1 MNYRSLDKTQVQF
14 GVFCGKT
21 FSWIL
26 NNALGYA
33 GYIVDKV
40 VNVDKE
46 RETGAALS
54 KNIFI
59 FKSYIEQFK
68 QGIEAV
74 QMKKKERKKTASTKT
89 AVAVSQLL
97 KKNVSPSLMAKK
109 ARASGRSVH
118 PAVQPNIPSPRSST
132 VRTTSST
139 TTSTTSTTT
148 VSTTKS
154 TAAFATSR
162 STATDMNTTVSILSA
177 ADTTSVTLIQAQEE
191 LTDSEL
197 LAVAQPISLSYAE
210 SRPIHIVLNALT

>member
-26 NNALGYA
+26 NNAQRYA

-210 SRPIHIVLNALT
+210 SRPIHIVLNTLT